1 MRNHFSQTDIFFI
14 YDYKHPALLTS
25 DAQLA
30 AKQAAQEK
38 EGRGRRGRSQIAVN
52 SDGWNPWGQP
62 GGGAPM
68 RSSVDALS
76 PRHSQVPQVVIKFI
90 VCLM

>member
-1 MRNHFSQTDIFFI
+1 MN
-14 YDYKHPALLTS
+14 S

-38 EGRGRRGRSQIAVN
+38 EGTRGRRGRSQIAQN
-52 SDGWNPWGQP
+52 TDGWNPWGQP

-76 PRHSQVPQVVIKFI
+76 PRHSQVPQVVSLLYVLCKMLFF
-90 VCLM
+90 VQ